1 MSRLIDAD
9 KLMEELE
16 TFSMQ
21 ITGNHHHNFIVRQ
34 CKNSIKRIVDEQPTV
49 DIFDTNVGEWI
60 PADNPPETD
69 ETEISDYVLLSF
81 GNFPVPLVGRYELDE
96 EGNGAYYVGDSEK
109 SCISQGYAVNAW
121 IPLPKPYRKE

>member
-60 PADNPPETD
+60 PADNPPKPE
-69 ETEISDYVLLSF
+69 EYIVLSF
-81 GNFPVPLVGRYELDE
+81 DNFSVPIVGMYREDD
-96 EGNGAYYVGDSEK
+96 GGGAYYVGDDDE
-109 SCISQGYAVNAW
+109 SCSSQGLFVNAW
-121 IPLPKPYRKE
+121 MPLPEPYRKE